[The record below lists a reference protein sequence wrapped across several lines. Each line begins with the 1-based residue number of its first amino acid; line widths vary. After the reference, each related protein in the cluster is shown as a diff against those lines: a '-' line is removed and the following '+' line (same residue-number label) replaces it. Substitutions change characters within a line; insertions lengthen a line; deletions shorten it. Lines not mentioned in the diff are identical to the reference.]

1 MNRDTFAG
9 YHPVVNFL
17 YFLAVLGLGM
27 FIMHPVCLGI
37 SLVCAVAYS
46 GYLKGAKGDAISAAV
61 HAAAFAVDGAAQP
74 WFLTM
79 RARRSCSISAMA
91 TP

>member
-46 GYLKGAKGDAISAAV
+46 GYLKGAKAMLFQLRFMLPLLLATQSSS
-61 HAAAFAVDGAAQP
+61 GAPVSSQS
-74 WFLTM
+74 
-79 RARRSCSISAMA
+79 R
-91 TP
+91 

>member
-27 FIMHPVCLGI
+27 FIMHPVCLG
-37 SLVCAVAYS
+37 SPWCA
-46 GYLKGAKGDAISAAV
+46 
-61 HAAAFAVDGAAQP
+61 
-74 WFLTM
+74 
-79 RARRSCSISAMA
+79 R
-91 TP
+91 

>member
-46 GYLKGAKGDAISAAV
+46 WLSQGAESDAISAAG
-61 HAAAFAVDGAAQP
+61 HAAAFAVDSAAQP
-74 WFLTM
+74 GF
-79 RARRSCSISAMA
+79 
-91 TP
+91 